1 MHKLINGDCI
11 EEIKK
16 IESNSVHFSIFS
28 PPFAELYV
36 YSNDYRDMGNC
47 KNYEEFFEHFAYLIP
62 ELKRILLSGR
72 LVAVHCMDLPIQ
84 KGKEG
89 YVGLRDFSGMLIKAF
104 QSEGFIYHSRICI
117 WKDPVTEMQRTK
129 SIGLLNKQKDKDAV
143 LSRVGLPDYLLVF
156 RNEGDNEIPIKH
168 SSTDSKDLN
177 YIPISLWQKYA
188 SPVWYDINY
197 SNTLNKEGKE
207 SDDEKHIAPLQLDT
221 IERAIHLWSNPGET
235 IFTPF
240 MGIGSEI
247 FQALKMKRNGIGIEL
262 KESNFKIAKRTM
274 SPARYEKFVQYEL
287 LSSKKTLEEKMGKQV
302 DFLALCEPDTTLR
315 T

>member
-1 MHKLINGDCI
+1 MNYQIINGDCVT
-11 EEIKK
+11 EIQK
-16 IESNSVHFSIFS
+16 IESSSVHFSIFS

-36 YSNDYRDMGNC
+36 YSNDHRDMGNC
-47 KNYEEFFEHFAYLIP
+47 KNYSEFFEHFGYLVP
-62 ELKRILLSGR
+62 ELKRILKPGR

-104 QSEGFIYHSRICI
+104 QDHGFIYHSRICI

-156 RNEGDNEIPIKH
+156 RNEGDNDTPVQH
-168 SSTDSKDLN
+168 TSTNQKDPN

-197 SNTLNKEGKE
+197 SNTLNKEGRQDE
-207 SDDEKHIAPLQLDT
+207 DEKHIAPLQLDT
-221 IERAIHLWSNPGET
+221 IERAIHLWSNPGEVV
-235 IFTPF
+235 FTPF
-240 MGIGSEI
+240 AGIGSEV
-247 FQALKMKRNGIGIEL
+247 FQAVKMGRFGLGIEL
-262 KESNFKIAKRTM
+262 KESYYKIASKNCKNAT
-274 SPARYEKFVQYEL
+274 AEKAQ
-287 LSSKKTLEEKMGKQV
+287 LSLI
-302 DFLALCEPDTTLR
+302 
-315 T
+315 

>member
-1 MHKLINGDCI
+1 MHQLINGDCI

-16 IESNSVHFSIFS
+16 IPDHSVHFSIFS

-47 KNYEEFFEHFAYLIP
+47 KNYEEFFDHFAFLIP
-62 ELKRILLSGR
+62 ELKRILLPGR

-104 QSEGFIYHSRICI
+104 QDQGFIYHSRICI

-156 RNEGDNEIPIKH
+156 RNEGDNIIPIKH
-168 SSTDSKDLN
+168 SSTDSKDMN

-207 SDDEKHIAPLQLDT
+207 SEDEKHIAPLQLDT

-235 IFTPF
+235 VFTPF

-247 FQALKMKRNGIGIEL
+247 FQALKMHRNGIGIEL
-262 KESNFKIAKRTM
+262 KESYFKIA
-274 SPARYEKFVQYEL
+274 EKNCKNAIAEKSQ
-287 LSSKKTLEEKMGKQV
+287 LSLI
-302 DFLALCEPDTTLR
+302 
-315 T
+315 

>member
-1 MHKLINGDCI
+1 MNYKLINGDCI
-11 EEIKK
+11 TEIRN
-16 IESNSVHFSIFS
+16 IGDQSVHFSIFS

-36 YSNDYRDMGNC
+36 YSNDHRDMGNC
-47 KNYEEFFEHFAYLIP
+47 KNYTEFFEHFGYLVP
-62 ELKRILLSGR
+62 ELKRILKPGR

-104 QSEGFIYHSRICI
+104 QDHGFIYHSRICI

-156 RNEGDNEIPIKH
+156 RNEGDNEIPVEH
-168 SSTDSKDLN
+168 SSTDQKDPN

-207 SDDEKHIAPLQLDT
+207 GEDEKHIAPLQLDT

-235 IFTPF
+235 VFTPF
-240 MGIGSEI
+240 AGIGSEV
-247 FQALKMKRNGIGIEL
+247 FQAVKMGRIGVGIEL
-262 KESNFKIAKRTM
+262 KESYYKIALKNCKNAT
-274 SPARYEKFVQYEL
+274 AEKAQ
-287 LSSKKTLEEKMGKQV
+287 LSLI
-302 DFLALCEPDTTLR
+302 
-315 T
+315 